1 MNHKKKEPGH
11 SPGSFFLVDAAA
23 LDQGRFSFL
32 DVYLKAVPGVVN
44 NHDSALRVYSD
55 ATRMS

>member
-32 DVYLKAVPGVVN
+32 DVYLKAVPGV
-44 NHDSALRVYSD
+44 
-55 ATRMS
+55 